1 MLVLKKVLGAFF
13 LLAGITK
20 IVPVLG
26 YGYGFGGTAWFV
38 GDLMGY
44 PMATTLVTLAI
55 VAEIVGGLALLFPQF
70 TGNCHIRQRYAA
82 YGLAAFT
89 VLATVMF
96 HVPMVGG
103 ESLNAE
109 FTAVLKNI
117 VIIAALWAVGRNI
130 KQTA

>member
-1 MLVLKKVLGAFF
+1 MKTLKKVLGAFF

-55 VAEIVGGLALLFPQF
+55 IAEIAGGLALLVPQF

-89 VLATVMF
+89 ALATLMF

-103 ESLNAE
+103 ESLNTE
-109 FTAVLKNI
+109 MTAVLKNI

-130 KQTA
+130 KQIA